1 MITDLIGEG
10 LAPDDA
16 THLVNEADLWRKQE
30 RRKSGQVRFTIGTGL
45 AILGGFITLGSW
57 YLAGPGGTYLVT
69 TGLIGVGALTALWG
83 MFKTLTSTS
92 SAASFTKYFVTFAV
106 VIGIVGG
113 GGGFLFS
120 KTMAAPLSD
129 PPPDSSVGWVPDEP
143 EFTPMGIDRYT
154 VTLSGTVTNMDADWF
169 IVDAIVEVMPV
180 DSRSNKKFDV
190 IKVLVQ
196 PERIGPGEDGRYA
209 STVAL
214 PRYAGG
220 FDGGITWAWGK

>member
-1 MITDLIGEG
+1 
-10 LAPDDA
+10 
-16 THLVNEADLWRKQE
+16 
-30 RRKSGQVRFTIGTGL
+30 
-45 AILGGFITLGSW
+45 
-57 YLAGPGGTYLVT
+57 
-69 TGLIGVGALTALWG
+69 
-83 MFKTLTSTS
+83 
-92 SAASFTKYFVTFAV
+92 
-106 VIGIVGG
+106 
-113 GGGFLFS
+113 
-120 KTMAAPLSD
+120 
-129 PPPDSSVGWVPDEP
+129 
-143 EFTPMGIDRYT
+143 MGIDRYT

-180 DSRSNKKFDV
+180 DSRSNKKFDA